1 MSEGQT
7 PEAAKPARRWMKPL
21 LIISLALNLLFV
33 GLIAGSIWKHRHRG
47 AKVAKHKAF
56 EATIEQI
63 MTELPA
69 GKRQTAESVLGKLRS
84 EVIPRAG
91 GKRKAVAKVVEALKA
106 DPYNE
111 KSLADALAGL
121 RQLRNDVHVGMH
133 ELSLDLVRDMT
144 PQERH
149 RLLEIFRSKRHPGGR
164 YRQRATTSE

>member
-1 MSEGQT
+1 MSDQQT
-7 PEAAKPARRWMKPL
+7 PDTAKPARRWMKPL
-21 LIISLALNLLFV
+21 LIVSLAMNLLFV

-69 GKRQTAESVLGKLRS
+69 SKRQTAESVLGRLRS
-84 EVIPRAG
+84 EVIPRASG
-91 GKRKAVAKVVEALKA
+91 RRKAVAKVVEALKA
-106 DPYNE
+106 DPYDE

-121 RQLRNDVHVGMH
+121 RQLRNDVHLGMH
-133 ELSLDLVRDMT
+133 ELSLELVRDMT
-144 PQERH
+144 PEERR

-164 YRQRATTSE
+164 YRQKGAASE